1 MRKRY
6 GMVWYCCAISKEISS
21 SLVLSREGVQG
32 PLSKLVVSCRSNL
45 VNLLH
50 DPQPPTLWWGG
61 SFGSIQ
67 IMSFGQFRG
76 LRGWVWNSPLQLTSF
91 PPRCLQAPLSFNER
105 LSRHVFGS
113 LFHNISWLWAKIQF
127 EKDKLANFPYG
138 FAFDWLSPEEAF
150 VEVFSQHYWVL
161 ILIFIEW
168 NGSLPNPVVSLPPK
182 IKNKRKKIPLYVYVD
197 WWVAWQS

>member
-1 MRKRY
+1 
-6 GMVWYCCAISKEISS
+6 MVWYGIVAQFQKKYPHLLS
-21 SLVLSREGVQG
+21 SLERG
-32 PLSKLVVSCRSNL
+32 C
-45 VNLLH
+45 
-50 DPQPPTLWWGG
+50 
-61 SFGSIQ
+61 
-67 IMSFGQFRG
+67 RG
-76 LRGWVWNSPLQLTSF
+76 LFQNWWSAAEVTLLTSYMTHNHQHCDEEDHSGQYKYWVLDNFEGLSGWVWNSPLQLTSF

-127 EKDKLANFPYG
+127 EKDKLANFPCG

-168 NGSLPNPVVSLPPK
+168 NGSLPNPVVKWFLFM
-182 IKNKRKKIPLYVYVD
+182 YM
-197 WWVAWQS
+197 